1 MAGRPPTVDAAA
13 GLPAPAVR
21 PYVRR
26 YLGYRYLGFPPGVH
40 VGLPSA
46 WLTVVISLDEP
57 TRVAQTPGA
66 AATAYAALAGGLDT
80 RPVAIA
86 HDGDQYG
93 VQLELSPLGCRGLL
107 GLPAAGLARAV
118 ADLPDLLG
126 QAPARELAERMAEGR
141 SWASRFAVLDEV
153 LGRAIRRDAGAPA
166 AEVER
171 AWRCVRD
178 SGGAVGIGE
187 MAAEIGWSRRHLTA
201 RFTAEFG
208 LTPKDVARVVR
219 FERAKRLLSGTA
231 RPGLAETA
239 VACGYYDQAHLARDW
254 RELAGMPPS
263 AWLAAGDLPPVE
275 FGTDAAASVRAGA
288 SAPDRGAS
296 GPR

>member
-1 MAGRPPTVDAAA
+1 MAATPPTVDAAA

-26 YLGYRYLGFPPGVH
+26 YLGYRYLGFPPGIH

-57 TRVAQTPGA
+57 TRVGRAPGA
-66 AATAYAALAGGLDT
+66 PVTAYEALAGGLDT

-86 HDGDQYG
+86 HHGDQYG

-107 GLPAAGLARAV
+107 GLPAAGLARTV
-118 ADLPDLLG
+118 ADLSDLLG
-126 QAPARELAERMAEGR
+126 PLPARELAERMAESN

-153 LGRAIRRDAGAPA
+153 LGRAVRGEAPAPA

-171 AWRCVRD
+171 AWRRVRAT
-178 SGGAVGIGE
+178 GGAVGI
-187 MAAEIGWSRRHLTA
+187 AALAADVGWSRRHLTS
-201 RFTAEFG
+201 RFAAEFG
-208 LTPKDVARVVR
+208 LTPKDAARVVR
-219 FERAKRLLSGTA
+219 FERAKRLLSGPV
-231 RPGLAETA
+231 RPTLTETA

-275 FGTDAAASVRAGA
+275 FGPEAA
-288 SAPDRGAS
+288 
-296 GPR
+296 